1 MRRYAGAMN
10 KDRLPPDEPAT
21 QPRLSLAEEQRRAFE
36 EDRKRG
42 PKQSEFRFPGFLYR
56 N

>member
-1 MRRYAGAMN
+1 MD
-10 KDRLPPDEPAT
+10 KDRQSPDEPLPL
-21 QPRLSLAEEQRRAFE
+21 PRASLAEEQRRAFE

-42 PKQSEFRFPGFLYR
+42 PRQGTFRFPGFLYR